1 MRLTFLLGLLVLAL
15 TAEAAKLKVTFLPT
29 CLPLPALMTAAL
41 PWRAACLGLALIHP
55 DEMK

>member
-29 CLPLPALMTAAL
+29 CFTASSVDDG
-41 PWRAACLGLALIHP
+41 GLATASRLP
-55 DEMK
+55 GTGLDPS